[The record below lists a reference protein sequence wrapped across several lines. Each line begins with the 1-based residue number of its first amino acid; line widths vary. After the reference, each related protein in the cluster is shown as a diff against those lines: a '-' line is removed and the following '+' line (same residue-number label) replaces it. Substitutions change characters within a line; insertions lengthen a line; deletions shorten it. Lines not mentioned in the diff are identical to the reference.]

1 MKKILAALLFIC
13 TVWGA
18 GAQERK
24 SMDNQTIDGYRGI
37 WFTIGQAVRAT
48 ATSIRADWAPT
59 P

>member
-1 MKKILAALLFIC
+1 MKKILAALLLIC

-37 WFTIGQAVRAT
+37 WFTIGQAR
-48 ATSIRADWAPT
+48 SGYGDKYSGE
-59 P
+59 